1 MMYDQSGPRLQD
13 NGIRPAG
20 SRTRRRS
27 VGFPLRE
34 SSDKLGVVQMRL
46 ARSSIFVATASLLLA
61 AGASIAAQ
69 PTEEQGSLT
78 IDTITMNDGKTIMAP
93 ILKETA
99 EKVWLDMG
107 FDVLVVPR
115 SDIRSI
121 LRADL
126 DPSEADEGDSSALF
140 FTVSPGTL
148 PESSPRELARTIG
161 EAVIKVS
168 TPSGLGSG
176 FIIHPE
182 GYAITNAHVIQGEQK
197 LEVTLFEQGEREF
210 ERSTIEEVEI
220 IAVNNHIDLALIK
233 ITRSDDRPFRYVP
246 IQATEDISAGE
257 EVFAIGNPLGLER
270 SLSTGVIATTQRNF
284 EGLTFI
290 QTTTQINPGNSGG
303 PLFNLYGEVIG
314 CTNMG
319 IPSGEGLGFAIP
331 ARYIKDFIRNNDAF
345 SYDKSNPNSGY
356 NYLAGPPRVQ
366 FGKPS
371 VLDDATGEGE

>member
-1 MMYDQSGPRLQD
+1 MSHH
-13 NGIRPAG
+13 RPLTLACTLALMGALAG
-20 SRTRRRS
+20 
-27 VGFPLRE
+27 
-34 SSDKLGVVQMRL
+34 Q
-46 ARSSIFVATASLLLA
+46 AASQ
-61 AGASIAAQ
+61 Q
-69 PTEEQGSLT
+69 PTDEQGSLT

-121 LRADL
+121 LRADREAG
-126 DPSEADEGDSSALF
+126 EADEGDSSALF
-140 FTVSPGTL
+140 FTVAPGAL

-210 ERSTIEEVEI
+210 QRSSIEDVEI

-233 ITRSDDRPFRYVP
+233 ITRPDGRPFRYVP
-246 IQATEDISAGE
+246 IQATEDLSAGE

-345 SYDKSNPNSGY
+345 AYDKSNPNSGY
-356 NYLAGPPRVQ
+356 NYLAGPPRLQ

-371 VLDDATGEGE
+371 VLDDQSGSE

>member
-1 MMYDQSGPRLQD
+1 MTGLAL
-13 NGIRPAG
+13 AG
-20 SRTRRRS
+20 SA
-27 VGFPLRE
+27 FA
-34 SSDKLGVVQMRL
+34 Q
-46 ARSSIFVATASLLLA
+46 ATD
-61 AGASIAAQ
+61 
-69 PTEEQGSLT
+69 EQGSLT
-78 IDTITMNDGKTIMAP
+78 IDTITLNDGKTIMAP

-99 EKVWLDMG
+99 ERVWLDMG

-121 LRADL
+121 LRADPQ
-126 DPSEADEGDSSALF
+126 DVQVDQGDSSALF
-140 FTVSPGTL
+140 FTVPKGTL

-197 LEVTLFEQGEREF
+197 LEVTLFEQGETAF
-210 ERSTIEEVEI
+210 QRSTIENVEI

-233 ITRSDDRPFRYVP
+233 IERSDGRPFRYVP
-246 IQATEDISAGE
+246 LQATEDLSAGE

-331 ARYIKDFIRNNDAF
+331 ARYIKDFVRNNDAF
-345 SYDKSNPNSGY
+345 AYDKSNPNSGH
-356 NYLAGPPRVQ
+356 NYLPGPPRVR
-366 FGKPS
+366 FGTPS
-371 VLDDATGEGE
+371 VLDDATGEN

>member
-1 MMYDQSGPRLQD
+1 MRSKPVTRLASTLALFA
-13 NGIRPAG
+13 GLTLGSPA
-20 SRTRRRS
+20 
-27 VGFPLRE
+27 LAQ
-34 SSDKLGVVQMRL
+34 SSD
-46 ARSSIFVATASLLLA
+46 
-61 AGASIAAQ
+61 
-69 PTEEQGSLT
+69 EQGSLT
-78 IDTITMNDGKTIMAP
+78 IDTITLNDGKTIMAP
-93 ILKETA
+93 ILKETS

-115 SDIRSI
+115 ADIRSI
-121 LRADL
+121 LRADPA
-126 DPSEADEGDSSALF
+126 DAMTDEGDASALF
-140 FTVSPGTL
+140 FTAAKGSL
-148 PESSPRELARTIG
+148 PESNPRELARTIG

-210 ERSTIEEVEI
+210 QRSTIEDVEI

-233 ITRSDDRPFRYVP
+233 ITRPDGRPFRYVP
-246 IQATEDISAGE
+246 IQATEDLAAGE

-345 SYDKSNPNSGY
+345 AYDKNNPNSGY
-356 NYLAGPPRVQ
+356 NYLAGPPRTQ

-371 VLDDATGEGE
+371 VLDDASSED

>member
-1 MMYDQSGPRLQD
+1 MMMYEQTGPRLQED
-13 NGIRPAG
+13 GIRPARSQNRSG
-20 SRTRRRS
+20 SA
-27 VGFPLRE
+27 GYQLRFF
-34 SSDKLGVVQMRL
+34 SAKLGVDPMRRTTL
-46 ARSSIFVATASLLLA
+46 ATTAMFLLA
-61 AGASIAAQ
+61 AGLTIAAE
-69 PTEEQGSLT
+69 PTDKQGDLT
-78 IDTITMNDGKTIMAP
+78 IDTVTMNDGNTIMAP

-121 LRADL
+121 LRADR
-126 DPSEADEGDSSALF
+126 DDAAAEDDDSSALF
-140 FTVSPGTL
+140 FTVTPGTL

-197 LEVTLFEQGEREF
+197 LEATLFEQGEREF
-210 ERSTIEEVEI
+210 QRSTIDDVEI

-233 ITRSDDRPFRYVP
+233 LTRDDGRPFRYVP
-246 IQATEDISAGE
+246 IQATEDLSAGE

-356 NYLAGPPRVQ
+356 NYLAGPPRIH
-366 FGKPS
+366 FGEPS
-371 VLDDATGEGE
+371 ILDDATGEGE

>member
-1 MMYDQSGPRLQD
+1 MRFQHAARLAST
-13 NGIRPAG
+13 IALLAG
-20 SRTRRRS
+20 LS
-27 VGFPLRE
+27 VGATAHAQ
-34 SSDKLGVVQMRL
+34 SSD
-46 ARSSIFVATASLLLA
+46 
-61 AGASIAAQ
+61 
-69 PTEEQGSLT
+69 EQGSLT
-78 IDTITMNDGKTIMAP
+78 IDTITLNDGKTIMAP

-121 LRADL
+121 LRADPA
-126 DPSEADEGDSSALF
+126 DAAADEGDDSALF
-140 FTVSPGTL
+140 FTVPKGSL

-210 ERSTIEEVEI
+210 QRSTIENVEI

-233 ITRSDDRPFRYVP
+233 ITRPDGRPFRYVP
-246 IQATEDISAGE
+246 IQATESLAAGE

-345 SYDKSNPNSGY
+345 AYDKNNPNSGY
-356 NYLAGPPRVQ
+356 NYLAGPPRTQ
-366 FGKPS
+366 FGTPS
-371 VLDDATGEGE
+371 VLEDDSAED

>member
-1 MMYDQSGPRLQD
+1 MRTPRFAT
-13 NGIRPAG
+13 IPAIL
-20 SRTRRRS
+20 TTAAA
-27 VGFPLRE
+27 
-34 SSDKLGVVQMRL
+34 L
-46 ARSSIFVATASLLLA
+46 ALA
-61 AGASIAAQ
+61 CPIAAAAE
-69 PTEEQGSLT
+69 PTDEQGHLT
-78 IDTITMNDGKTIMAP
+78 IDTITLNDGKSIMAP

-99 EKVWLDMG
+99 ERVWLDMG

-121 LRADL
+121 LRADRDDSDL
-126 DPSEADEGDSSALF
+126 DEGDSSALF
-140 FTVSPGTL
+140 FTVTPGTR

-210 ERSTIEEVEI
+210 QRSTIEQVEI

-233 ITRSDDRPFRYVP
+233 ITRPDGRPFRHVP
-246 IQATEDISAGE
+246 LQATEDLSAGE

-290 QTTTQINPGNSGG
+290 QTTAQINPGNSGG

-345 SYDKSNPNSGY
+345 SYNKNNPNSGY
-356 NYLAGPPRVQ
+356 NYLPGPPRIH
-366 FGKPS
+366 FSKPA
-371 VLDDATGEGE
+371 VLNDASGNE

>member
-1 MMYDQSGPRLQD
+1 MNALRCLPAIL
-13 NGIRPAG
+13 ITAIAG
-20 SRTRRRS
+20 S
-27 VGFPLRE
+27 G
-34 SSDKLGVVQMRL
+34 
-46 ARSSIFVATASLLLA
+46 A
-61 AGASIAAQ
+61 AIAQ
-69 PTEEQGSLT
+69 PTDQQGRLT
-78 IDTITMNDGKTIMAP
+78 IDTITTVDGKTIMAP

-99 EKVWLDMG
+99 DRVWLDMG

-115 SDIRSI
+115 TEIRSI
-121 LRADL
+121 LRADR
-126 DPSEADEGDSSALF
+126 DEIDSAEKDLSALF
-140 FTVSPGTL
+140 FTAPEGSL
-148 PESSPRELARTIG
+148 PESSPRELAKTIG

-210 ERSTIEEVEI
+210 RRSTIEDVEI

-233 ITRSDDRPFRYVP
+233 ITRSDGRPFRYVP
-246 IQATEDISAGE
+246 IQGTERLSAGE

-290 QTTTQINPGNSGG
+290 QTTAQINPGNSGG

-345 SYDKSNPNSGY
+345 TYDKNNPNSGY
-356 NYLAGPPRVQ
+356 NYLAGPPRLQ
-366 FGKPS
+366 FGRPS
-371 VLDDATGEGE
+371 VLDDASGSN

>member
-1 MMYDQSGPRLQD
+1 MRHPRPFALV
-13 NGIRPAG
+13 
-20 SRTRRRS
+20 ST
-27 VGFPLRE
+27 LT
-34 SSDKLGVVQMRL
+34 L
-46 ARSSIFVATASLLLA
+46 
-61 AGASIAAQ
+61 IAALSGQ
-69 PTEEQGSLT
+69 AAAQEATDEQGSLT
-78 IDTITMNDGKTIMAP
+78 IDTVTMNDGKTIMAP

-121 LRADL
+121 LRADRDL
-126 DPSEADEGDSSALF
+126 TEADEGDPSALF
-140 FTVSPGTL
+140 FTVAPGTL

-210 ERSTIEEVEI
+210 QRSSIEDVEI
-220 IAVNNHIDLALIK
+220 LAVNNHIDLALIK
-233 ITRSDDRPFRYVP
+233 ITRPDGRPFRYVP
-246 IQATEDISAGE
+246 IQATENLAAGE

-345 SYDKSNPNSGY
+345 AYDKSNPNSGY
-356 NYLAGPPRVQ
+356 NYLAGPPRLQ
-366 FGKPS
+366 YGKPS
-371 VLDDATGEGE
+371 VLDDESGNE